1 MGRGICPIIG
11 SLLPL
16 SNIDLPEK
24 TIEELVFK
32 RNIRVYD
39 VRTRV
44 MITSRN
50 YKDMF
55 VKNNTFEANTKSN
68 NSVSK
73 EEKIEVIKTIETPV
87 TFTEVKES
95 ENVIDEPMTEI
106 KAELSTE
113 ENIVENTLDDVCE
126 DITTDENDNV
136 VDSSTEEESSTPER
150 PRYNNNKKKK
160 HR

>member
-24 TIEELVFK
+24 TIEALVFK

-68 NSVSK
+68 SSVSK

-95 ENVIDEPMTEI
+95 ESVIDEPMRGIE
-106 KAELSTE
+106 AELSTE
-113 ENIVENTLDDVCE
+113 ENFVENTLDEVCE
-126 DITTDENDNV
+126 DITTDDNV

>member
-1 MGRGICPIIG
+1 MGKGICPVIG

-68 NSVSK
+68 SSVSK
-73 EEKIEVIKTIETPV
+73 EEKIEVVKTVETPV

-95 ENVIDEPMTEI
+95 KCVIDEPMTGIE
-106 KAELSTE
+106 AEVSTE
-113 ENIVENTLDDVCE
+113 ENIVENTLEEVVE
-126 DITTDENDNV
+126 DTATDENDNV
-136 VDSSTEEESSTPER
+136 VAESTEDESSTPER

>member
-68 NSVSK
+68 SSVSK
-73 EEKIEVIKTIETPV
+73 EEKIEVIKTIEPPV

-95 ENVIDEPMTEI
+95 ESVIDEPMRGIE
-106 KAELSTE
+106 AELSTE
-113 ENIVENTLDDVCE
+113 ENFVENTLDEVCE
-126 DITTDENDNV
+126 DITTDDNV

>member
-24 TIEELVFK
+24 TIEALVFK

-55 VKNNTFEANTKSN
+55 VKNNTFEAKTKSN
-68 NSVSK
+68 N
-73 EEKIEVIKTIETPV
+73 
-87 TFTEVKES
+87 
-95 ENVIDEPMTEI
+95 
-106 KAELSTE
+106 
-113 ENIVENTLDDVCE
+113 
-126 DITTDENDNV
+126 
-136 VDSSTEEESSTPER
+136 
-150 PRYNNNKKKK
+150 
-160 HR
+160 

>member
-73 EEKIEVIKTIETPV
+73 EEKIEVIKTIATPV

-95 ENVIDEPMTEI
+95 ESVIDEPMTGIET
-106 KAELSTE
+106 ELSTE
-113 ENIVENTLDDVCE
+113 ENIVENTLDETFE
-126 DITTDENDNV
+126 DTATIENDNV
-136 VDSSTEEESSTPER
+136 VTESTDEDSTPER

>member
-1 MGRGICPIIG
+1 MGKGICPIIG

-95 ENVIDEPMTEI
+95 ENVIDEPMTGIE
-106 KAELSTE
+106 AELSTE
-113 ENIVENTLDDVCE
+113 ENIVENTNPYI
-126 DITTDENDNV
+126 ITVEKSVENFLKYFNYWIHDTNNPIKDNYLI
-136 VDSSTEEESSTPER
+136 R
-150 PRYNNNKKKK
+150 
-160 HR
+160 

>member
-68 NSVSK
+68 SSVSK

-95 ENVIDEPMTEI
+95 ESVIDEPMRGIE
-106 KAELSTE
+106 AELSTE
-113 ENIVENTLDDVCE
+113 ENFVENTLDEVCE
-126 DITTDENDNV
+126 DITTDDNV
-136 VDSSTEEESSTPER
+136 VDSSIEEESSTPER